1 MCVDYAPG
9 RGEITN
15 SISPRKA
22 PKLRLLTPQSLART
36 PVGLA
41 VEIACIFVLLALA
54 WSDLNTPINVTVSAV
69 AVFPVLAAAWWLSL
83 RATVGVTVVGVLL
96 QILLYSVASIDWHD
110 AAADIAAMLLMAVIG
125 RFAARNWT
133 AMRAGLDRERSL
145 RDELQRLA
153 LVEDRERISQELHD
167 GVIQSLFAIG
177 LDLEAAKSNPRLDR
191 SDAIRRS
198 VAEINHVIRDL
209 RGYIYGLTPSLLY
222 GRDLRSALL
231 KLAEDFTAKVKISI
245 TASVDPVVA
254 EMLAP
259 NSVQLI
265 QFATEALSNVARH
278 SASTSCS
285 LTLKREGDRAVLEI
299 RDNGVGFDLDQASR
313 MGIGLHSLH
322 ERAAQLG
329 GRLIIDSAAGRGTS
343 LRLEMPLKRQL
354 RGPLPAEAASRSE
367 PTSPPGGEGQSEP
380 GSRV

>member
-1 MCVDYAPG
+1 MKPQVTP
-9 RGEITN
+9 
-15 SISPRKA
+15 
-22 PKLRLLTPQSLART
+22 PKLRLLAPQSLAGT
-36 PVGLA
+36 PAGLA
-41 VEIACIFVLLALA
+41 LEIACLFMLLALC

-198 VAEINHVIRDL
+198 ITEINHVIRDL

-222 GRDLRSALL
+222 ERDLRSALL
-231 KLAEDFTAKVKISI
+231 KLAEDFTAKVKITV
-245 TASVDPVVA
+245 TASVDPAVA
-254 EMLAP
+254 DMLAP
-259 NSVQLI
+259 HSVQLI
-265 QFATEALSNVARH
+265 QFATEALANVARH

-299 RDNGVGFDLDQASR
+299 RDNGVGFDIDQASR

-329 GRLIIDSAAGRGTS
+329 GKLAIESAAGHGTS
-343 LRLEMPLKRQL
+343 LRLAVPLTPD
-354 RGPLPAEAASRSE
+354 PLPA
-367 PTSPPGGEGQSEP
+367 QSEP